1 VPQDKA
7 TRVYNRHRNTLH
19 ALAEL
24 IGAAGLRH
32 PGEIEP
38 RHIVRRVSSNEIRL
52 VANLYKFLKPGE
64 LLTNPKAHVVYEY
77 YWPLATSKSFDPQ
90 PGNDAHI
97 VVGREHALKKLR
109 KEGMRA
115 QAGTQIFRLL
125 LHGWHVSRSI
135 VRTAAA
141 CILSSYCAQELA
153 AFLQSLAAHA
163 SSLFP
168 SGRCRRRPHA
178 GELNRARKG
187 PVLFGECT
195 IRSLPRKTELRSLN
209 SARGPWP

>member
-7 TRVYNRHRNTLH
+7 TRVYNLHRNTLH

-97 VVGREHALKKLR
+97 VVGREHALKELR
-109 KEGMRA
+109 REGMRA

-135 VRTAAA
+135 VRT
-141 CILSSYCAQELA
+141 
-153 AFLQSLAAHA
+153 
-163 SSLFP
+163 
-168 SGRCRRRPHA
+168 RRRLHTHIV
-178 GELNRARKG
+178 LRARARRVPPKFGG
-187 PVLFGECT
+187 PCKQFVRLWKV
-195 IRSLPRKTELRSLN
+195 SSAPPRRRTKP
-209 SARGPWP
+209 GPQGPGFIW

>member
-7 TRVYNRHRNTLH
+7 TRVYNLHRNTLH

-24 IGAAGLRH
+24 TGAAGLRH

-90 PGNDAHI
+90 PGNDAHV
-97 VVGREHALKKLR
+97 VVGRERALNELR
-109 KEGMRA
+109 REGMRA
-115 QAGTQIFRLL
+115 
-125 LHGWHVSRSI
+125 
-135 VRTAAA
+135 
-141 CILSSYCAQELA
+141 
-153 AFLQSLAAHA
+153 
-163 SSLFP
+163 
-168 SGRCRRRPHA
+168 
-178 GELNRARKG
+178 
-187 PVLFGECT
+187 
-195 IRSLPRKTELRSLN
+195 
-209 SARGPWP
+209 